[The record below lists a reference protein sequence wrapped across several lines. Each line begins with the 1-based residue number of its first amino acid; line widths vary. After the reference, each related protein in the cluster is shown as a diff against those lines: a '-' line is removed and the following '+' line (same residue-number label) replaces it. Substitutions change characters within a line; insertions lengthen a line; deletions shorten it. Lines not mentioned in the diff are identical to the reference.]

1 MPFPLLPRLGP
12 DESIDA
18 AAHERGR
25 RAMVQDAAWASL
37 VGALY
42 GGVILVGFALELG
55 ASPFVIGLIGAIPF
69 LAQLGQIP
77 AIVLIERVRERRRI
91 AVIVVA
97 AARLL
102 ILALAILPWLDEGRS
117 RLPLLVGAQVAIT
130 FFGSF
135 AACSI
140 NSWFHQLLAGKDL
153 GALYAQRLFWSTVLA
168 SLGGVAAGNLIEH
181 WQWGERLHAYSVS
194 FAAAGVAGFIGLRAL
209 TRVPEPAMERTGPP
223 SPILRLLVSPLAD
236 LNFRRLIVFM
246 ASWNFASNLAA
257 PFLTVY
263 LLKQQGY
270 GLGTV
275 TAMWAASQ
283 VANALT
289 LFSWGRIS
297 DRLSN
302 KGILATALPAY
313 FGCLI
318 ALPMTAL
325 PEKHALTLPLLWVI
339 HIAMGMAS
347 GGIGL
352 ATGNI
357 GLKLA
362 PQGRGTAYLA
372 TVSLAGSISAGLA
385 ALTGGSLATW
395 FAARELTLR
404 LDWSSPLRSAE
415 LAVMQFRH
423 WEFLFAISFLLG
435 FYVMHALSRV
445 QEGTEV
451 SERTVMR
458 NFAMETARNLDQVAS
473 TVSTSLSGLVPL
485 GRLFDRRKA
494 RRNDACSP
502 AQT

>member
-1 MPFPLLPRLGP
+1 MRHLFNGLRLQP
-12 DESIDA
+12 DEQIDA
-18 AAHERGR
+18 GAHQRGR

-69 LAQLGQIP
+69 LAQLGQLP
-77 AIVLIERVRERRRI
+77 AIVLIERLRERRRI
-91 AVIVVA
+91 AVAVVA
-97 AARLL
+97 AARIV
-102 ILALAILPWLDEGRS
+102 ILSLAQLPWLDEGPS
-117 RLPLLVGAQVAIT
+117 RLAQVVGAQVAIT

-153 GALYAQRLFWSTVLA
+153 GALFAQRLFWSTVLA

-181 WQWGERLHAYSVS
+181 WPWGERLHAYSIS

-223 SPILRLLVSPLAD
+223 LPILHMLVSPLAD
-236 LNFRRLIVFM
+236 LNFRRLIIFM

-263 LLKQQGY
+263 LLTQQGY
-270 GLGTV
+270 GMGAV

-283 VANALT
+283 VANAVT

-325 PEKHALTLPLLWVI
+325 PQAHALTLPLLWLI
-339 HIAMGMAS
+339 HMVMGMAS

-372 TVSLAGSISAGLA
+372 SVSLAGSVAAGVA
-385 ALTGGSLATW
+385 ALTGGALASW
-395 FAARELTLR
+395 FEARELALNLEWT
-404 LDWSSPLRSAE
+404 SPLRSSGF
-415 LAVMQFRH
+415 AVMHFRH
-423 WEFLFAISFLLG
+423 WEFLFALSFLLG

-458 NFAMETARNLDQVAS
+458 NFALETGRSFEQIAS
-473 TVSTSLSGLVPL
+473 TASTALSGLVPL

-494 RRNDACSP
+494 RREA
-502 AQT
+502 AQA